1 MTIYQA
7 ELLRRL
13 PQLDCTGYYGY
24 RDGLLHIFHGDD
36 PFCRQTPEGF
46 LRFYEDQFEALS
58 QTELYDKIH
67 QEVRAIREYVGL
79 YEAAPQMEAEGVH
92 DYRKL
97 AEYGNIVLAGTY
109 NENHGFMFT
118 TWDQDK
124 ERSYVSGGDYSPNY
138 AYAKESFVRRSGLIQ
153 EQRLFQPEEAENL
166 YRCVDYARNHCGSLT
181 FEQSKALDELAEK
194 LSFGYPEI
202 EKNPP
207 IFEPEDG
214 PEKKEIKRR
223 FQLWIRP
230 STLELA
236 DTLYKKDNC
245 DSKSEFI
252 EKAVLF
258 YAGYLS
264 AEDNKTYL
272 PNIVTSTLKSIV
284 AESDHRQNRMIF
296 KMAVELAV
304 MMNVVAANNN
314 IDPVS
319 LERLRGECVKEVK
332 RLNGAFSFDDAV
344 SWQNGWEEND

>member
-109 NENHGFMFT
+109 SENYGFMFT

-153 EQRLFQPEEAENL
+153 EQRLFQPAEAENL

-214 PEKKEIKRR
+214 P
-223 FQLWIRP
+223 QLN
-230 STLELA
+230 L
-236 DTLYKKDNC
+236 
-245 DSKSEFI
+245 
-252 EKAVLF
+252 
-258 YAGYLS
+258 
-264 AEDNKTYL
+264 
-272 PNIVTSTLKSIV
+272 
-284 AESDHRQNRMIF
+284 
-296 KMAVELAV
+296 
-304 MMNVVAANNN
+304 
-314 IDPVS
+314 
-319 LERLRGECVKEVK
+319 
-332 RLNGAFSFDDAV
+332 
-344 SWQNGWEEND
+344 